1 MLRHLP
7 GREKHAAERN
17 SGKRGMSIEIKCVPG
32 IADIPGAHTK

>member
-7 GREKHAAERN
+7 GQGKHAAERN